1 MIRGWRRALVF
12 TWGARLPVAAL
23 RLSHKSMVLRTDAK
37 DGTGFPLPHP
47 IQFDGIDDFLAQIKA
62 VELGM
67 VRKGK
72 GLYF

>member
-1 MIRGWRRALVF
+1 
-12 TWGARLPVAAL
+12 
-23 RLSHKSMVLRTDAK
+23 MVLRTDAK